1 MDKRK
6 IGKILIIISL
16 VLYLFL
22 FVYLELGQKE
32 ELVYRYTG
40 NTSFSGK
47 YIELQKID
55 TNQIEYFPAGMFPE
69 NIAQGDIIEID
80 IRYSI
85 DNPQGVIENVKIIEL

>member
-22 FVYLELGQKE
+22 FVYLESGQKE
-32 ELVYRYTG
+32 ELVYRYRG

-69 NIAQGDIIEID
+69 NIAHGDTVKISF
-80 IRYSI
+80 RYSI
-85 DNPQGVIENVKIIEL
+85 DNPQGIIENVTIEL